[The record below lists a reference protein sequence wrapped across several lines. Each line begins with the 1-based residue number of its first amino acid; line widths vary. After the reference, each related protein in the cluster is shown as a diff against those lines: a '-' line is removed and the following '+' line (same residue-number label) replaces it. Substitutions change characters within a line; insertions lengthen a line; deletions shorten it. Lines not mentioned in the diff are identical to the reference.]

1 MHSEI
6 QSGQKHSNYL
16 KLKNVKAIK
25 LSSSSPSV
33 VLWMAL
39 LTRDTPVKDACFS
52 AEPGSGRRSFPG
64 TVSPQ
69 SLDK

>member
-1 MHSEI
+1 MGRNRFKLLEI
-6 QSGQKHSNYL
+6 K
-16 KLKNVKAIK
+16 KNVKAIK